1 MQIAKR
7 ISEIIQ
13 KRSESVKPLKQ
24 LNERLTNILKIVN
37 ILDESMTDFVRE
49 KEESEKG
56 VITCNNCLRQFPI
69 FKRKILELQHE
80 ANKQNK
86 RFSRRTINIG
96 FGGKK
101 GTGKSFLLQKLS
113 GLSSNE
119 VPSAKGLPVTAVS
132 SKIFNSIT
140 PKAIVSFYDESSF
153 LNEIIAP
160 FCQPLNISIPL
171 NIDDFTKMEIP
182 EVDDLNIRYCER
194 LRAFQQN
201 FDDYKKY
208 LTGDTREIPL
218 DNIRKFVAYT
228 DSNEKEI
235 YTYLAVKD
243 AIIYTPFPE
252 SAVQQLGFIDLP
264 GLGELNPTVEK
275 RHTEGFSDDV
285 DVVMLIRRPSSERVD
300 WDQADHDALE
310 ILKFAS
316 PPESFPNFVVVVHN
330 EGGCDEGM
338 SEKSMKSMKASLPGY
353 LQILR
358 TRGQDTEELSRDV
371 LEQILS
377 HLALRLP
384 DMDKLILDKIAH
396 TSSTLCKDIS
406 DFSKDVHDALKASND
421 GGDKNEIYFLEAK
434 KRRDEFSDGC
444 QDALENIEFCVDKKS
459 EDQKLVDKLDQI
471 QESIDAYFENG
482 LDRKTSKEDWLRRAR
497 SEIARRGNSSTVFND
512 TGQNIRVKIA
522 EEFTALDDIYR
533 LHVDGLLEKI
543 AEQFDAVLPGC
554 LPSKSP
560 REKLVYLKERIDS
573 DDHKM
578 QTIQKAIDTVLNLKI
593 EHRTQFYPRVYGPI
607 REFLTYLKN
616 NPTVSNA
623 NELDRQQQAE
633 AIYQT
638 LKDLSDR
645 TIMLIVDR
653 LREET
658 TRINDILYVSME
670 HFIDKMT
677 RSEESEMEW
686 LRLIK
691 AFYNEISVTESN
703 ASASL
708 AISDMMKQ
716 LKDLQNVC
724 I

>member
-1 MQIAKR
+1 MPIARK

-13 KRSESVKPLKQ
+13 KRSESVKPLSQ
-24 LNERLTNILKIVN
+24 VSERCTNILKIIN
-37 ILDESMTDFVRE
+37 NLDTSMSNFVKDRE
-49 KEESEKG
+49 PSEKG
-56 VITCNNCLRQFPI
+56 VSPCNDCLTQFPI
-69 FKRKILELQHE
+69 IKKKIIELQSE
-80 ANKQNK
+80 ANKQQG
-86 RFSRRTINIG
+86 RFNRKTINIG

-113 GLSSNE
+113 GLTSNE

-132 SKIFNSIT
+132 SKIFNST
-140 PKAIVSFYDESSF
+140 KPKAIVSFYDESSF

-160 FCQPLNISIPL
+160 YYQPLGLSTPL
-171 NIDDFTKMEIP
+171 NIDDFIKMEIP
-182 EVDDLNIRYCER
+182 EVNDLNTRYCER
-194 LRAFQQN
+194 LRSFQQHI
-201 FDDYKKY
+201 DDYKKY
-208 LTGDTREIPL
+208 LTGDTRDIPL
-218 DNIRKFVAYT
+218 EDIRKFVAYT
-228 DSNEKEI
+228 DSNEQEI

-243 AIIYTPFPE
+243 ATIYTPFPE
-252 SAVQQLGFIDLP
+252 TAVQQLGFIDLP

-310 ILKFAS
+310 VLKFAS
-316 PPESFPNFVVVVHN
+316 PPDSFSNFVVVVHN
-330 EGGCDEGM
+330 EGGCENAM
-338 SEKSMKSMKASLPGY
+338 SEKSMQSMKASLPDS

-377 HLALRLP
+377 HLALKLP
-384 DMDKLILDKIAH
+384 DMDKLTLDKISQ
-396 TSSTLCKDIS
+396 TSSNLWKKIS
-406 DFSKDVHDALKASND
+406 DFSKIAHDALKASND
-421 GGDKNEIYFLEAK
+421 GGYKEEIYTEQAEK
-434 KRRDEFSDGC
+434 SRDDFSDGC
-444 QDALENIEFCVDKKS
+444 QLALEDLELDVNKKM
-459 EDQKLVDKLDQI
+459 EDQSLVDKLEQI
-471 QESIDAYFENG
+471 QENIDAYFENG
-482 LDRKTSKEDWLRRAR
+482 LDRKTSKEDWLKRAR

-522 EEFTALDDIYR
+522 EEFTALDDIYKLR
-533 LHVDGLLEKI
+533 VDGLLQKI
-543 AEQFDAVLPGC
+543 AEQFDDVLPGF
-554 LPSKSP
+554 LPNKSP
-560 REKLVYLKERIDS
+560 REKMVYLKERIDAA
-573 DDHKM
+573 DVNM
-578 QTIQKAIDTVLNLKI
+578 QTIQKAIDTLLNLKI
-593 EHRTQFYPRVYGPI
+593 EHRTQFYPRVYEPI
-607 REFLTYLKN
+607 RDFLNYLKN

-623 NELDRQQQAE
+623 NELDRHQQAE

-645 TIMLIVDR
+645 TIMLIIDK

-658 TRINDILYVSME
+658 ARINDILYVSME

-677 RSEESEMEW
+677 RSEESKKEW
-686 LRLIK
+686 TRLIRT
-691 AFYNEISVTESN
+691 FYNEIWGTGNN

-716 LKDLQNVC
+716 LRDLQNAC